1 MEKKM
6 IKNCRL
12 SDDSLKNVIAICV
25 FGSYHE
31 ECFDKNRS
39 DIDIMVLLSKEL
51 DFDKEFEIEDYLQS
65 ILPKY
70 FEHDD
75 IHYTFISDF
84 NYPFSE
90 LFLISKDK
98 IIFKEEKYL
107 DYILGYSTFKRDRE
121 ALEIMRN
128 ENLKDLE
135 ALKNGLL

>member
-98 IIFKEEKYL
+98 IIFHEEKYL